1 MGFGSVSL
9 LMKINFV
16 LIIIAVV
23 IQILGLAL
31 PYWLDYDVGDTRF
44 GPRQGNIHVHS
55 GLWQT
60 CFGGNCISINN
71 PSGKRMIYHF
81 LRFPFFTYAAITCTE
96 YPLRILKIEIRAEFT
111 EYDANGRGGAS
122 RKRCICVNV
131 KNSCGCLHFLNF
143 IVDTMN

>member
-31 PYWLDYDVGDTRF
+31 PYWLDFDVADAH
-44 GPRQGNIHVHS
+44 PELRQGNIHS
-55 GLWQT
+55 GLWQI
-60 CFGGNCISINN
+60 CVGGNCISINN
-71 PSGKRMIYHF
+71 PPGKRMIYHF
-81 LRFPFFTYAAITCTE
+81 LRFPFFTYAALTCTE

-122 RKRCICVNV
+122 RKRCICENV

-143 IVDTMN
+143 IVATMN